1 MHRTILALVDDNR
14 SRICCTSLRRLTLP
28 GKGGTSR
35 RSIAVAVYNWTGF
48 YIGGNC
54 GGAWARST
62 TNNTAPF
69 GGFDSGVPTSYTLN
83 DSGWTC
89 GGQFGYNW
97 QTGQIVFGTEG
108 DIGYLGIKRG
118 ANFNSPVGDLDFVSV
133 KYSWYGTATGRLGM
147 AWDRS
152 LLYAKGGL
160 AYAQIRN
167 EAADTTAGVID
178 QTDFAQTTKTRLGWA
193 AGAGWEYGLT
203 PQWSIKA
210 EYLLHGLRQVH
221 CSNLNADGNTFEH
234 RNRVH
239 TAKFGVNYRWG
250 GGPVVARY

>member
-1 MHRTILALVDDNR
+1 MGRTLLALV
-14 SRICCTSLRRLTLP
+14 ITSNFGIAHVASAADLP
-28 GKGGTSR
+28 VKAPPR
-35 RSIAVAVYNWTGF
+35 APAVVAVAYNWTGF

-69 GGFDSGVPTSYTLN
+69 AGFDNGVPTSYTLN

-97 QTGQIVFGTEG
+97 QTGQIVFGLEG
-108 DIGYLGIKRG
+108 DIGYLGINRG
-118 ANFNSPVGDLDFVSV
+118 ANFNSPVGDVDFVSV

-160 AYAQIRN
+160 AYARVRN

-193 AGAGWEYGLT
+193 AGAGWEYGWT
-203 PQWSIKA
+203 PQWSIKV
-210 EYLLHGLRQVH
+210 EYLYMDFGKFT
-221 CSNLNADGNTFEH
+221 SNLNADGNTFEH

-239 TAKFGVNYRWG
+239 TAKFGINYRWG